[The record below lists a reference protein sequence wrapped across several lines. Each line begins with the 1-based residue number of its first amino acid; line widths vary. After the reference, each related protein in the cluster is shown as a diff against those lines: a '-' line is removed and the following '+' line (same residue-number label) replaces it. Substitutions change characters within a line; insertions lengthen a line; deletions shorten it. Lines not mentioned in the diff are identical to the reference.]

1 MTTSRT
7 RKTTSGSGDGAKK
20 SSSSTKKAPRKRA
33 PAKKASGQ
41 GSDSSSEGSSTPRK
55 RASAPKAAAR
65 PQAKA
70 GQIALEAARQLQELT
85 GKEPE
90 SVTSLRRT
98 DDGWQVQVEVV
109 EVHRI
114 PETTDV
120 MALYELDVD
129 EQGALEGYRRVRRY
143 ARGVPGED

>member
-7 RKTTSGSGDGAKK
+7 RKTTSGSGGGGNKA
-20 SSSSTKKAPRKRA
+20 SSSPKKAA
-33 PAKKASGQ
+33 
-41 GSDSSSEGSSTPRK
+41 PRK

-65 PQAKA
+65 PRAKA
-70 GQIALEAARQLQELT
+70 GQVALEAARQLQELT
-85 GKEPE
+85 GKEAE
-90 SVTSLRRT
+90 SVTSLRRS

-109 EVHRI
+109 EVRRI